1 MLWRAPSTEFK
12 SPIDPRL
19 KISYPTPASRQD
31 EVRTWLKVV
40 AILSGAWLVLA
51 WPWLSGAVTIPWDA
65 KAHFHAQV
73 VFLAQSIH
81 RGESPFWAPFV
92 FAGHPQIAD
101 PQSLITSLP
110 HLLLAAVTANP
121 TFQMVDGVTLG
132 MLLFGAIGVLGFA
145 RDRHWHPAAA
155 LVAALAFAW
164 GGSASWRVQHVG
176 QILSIVYF
184 PWAFWMLE
192 RGLRLSSARY
202 GALSGLFAALILLDP
217 DQVAFLGLVTLAG
230 CTIAYILAGPG
241 IPGRLKASLRPILAG
256 AAVGLV
262 ITILPTLMVLNFAD
276 NSNRAHFTIS
286 DAEMGSLHPSSL
298 LTFLIANLFGT
309 IGTAENFWG
318 APSQHWPYIVNSV
331 IARNMANFYMGILP
345 LAGIGLWLASRPA
358 YSRRFSILAVMFGA
372 MILYALGR
380 YTPLFGVIYHTLPG
394 VDLFRRPADSLF
406 LVSALGAFIAGFGI
420 NAFLRRQSEP
430 SHTAMLV
437 LYGLIGFSY
446 VAAFSLAIWLDK
458 LSLAWIE
465 IGISIVFLAVSIGA
479 LIAAREMAMKQ
490 PIATAALLAACLTL
504 DFAWNMRPNDSTG
517 LPPAEYEAMR
527 LDTKDETIDELKRR
541 VVRDETRRDR
551 VEIAGLGFHWPNLG
565 LVHGLESTLGYNPLR
580 LGYFVTATG
589 ALDHVSGID
598 QHRFGPIYPSYRSPF
613 ANMLGLRF
621 IAIGAPIETVD
632 PKTRANPFL
641 LVARTDKAF
650 IYENPDA
657 LPRVMVVPT
666 AKIQDQD
673 QLLQS
678 GQWPEADLRQVA
690 FVERTSMPLP
700 RARIT
705 GTAAIKE
712 YTNTEIT
719 VIADAPRGG
728 VLMLHDVWHPWWF
741 AYADGKPTPVLRA
754 NGIFRAVILP
764 QGATTVVF
772 RFEPF
777 RGMLRRLFVS
787 IGVLAR

>member
-1 MLWRAPSTEFK
+1 MLWRASSNDIR
-12 SPIDPRL
+12 SPALPRL

-31 EVRTWLKVV
+31 EVHTWAKVV

-81 RGESPFWAPFV
+81 RGDSPFWAPFV

-101 PQSLITSLP
+101 PQSLITSIP
-110 HLLLAAVTANP
+110 HLILAFLTPNP
-121 TFQMVDGVTLG
+121 TFQMVDGITLG
-132 MLLFGAIGVLGFA
+132 MLLFGALGVLGFA

-192 RGLRLSSARY
+192 RGLRLGSARY
-202 GALSGLFAALILLDP
+202 GALAGLFAALILLDP

-241 IPGRLKASLRPILAG
+241 ILERLKASLRPITAG
-256 AAVGLV
+256 TAVGLV
-262 ITILPTLMVLNFAD
+262 ITIAPTLMVLNFAD
-276 NSNRAHFTIS
+276 NSNRAHFSIA

-298 LTFLIANLFGT
+298 LTFLIPNLFGT
-309 IGTAENFWG
+309 IGPAENFWG

-331 IARNMANFYMGILP
+331 IARNMSNFYMGVLP

-358 YSRRFSILAVMFGA
+358 YARRFSILAVMFVA

-380 YTPLFGVIYHTLPG
+380 YTPLFGIIYHTLPG

-406 LVSALGAFIAGFGI
+406 LVSALGAFMAGFGI

-430 SHTAMLV
+430 SPRAMRV
-437 LYGLIGFSY
+437 LYVLIGLSY
-446 VAAFSLAIWLDK
+446 IAAVALAVWLGK
-458 LSLAWIE
+458 LGLAWTE
-465 IGISIVFLAVSIGA
+465 IGISLLFLALSLGV
-479 LIAAREMAMKQ
+479 LTAARRMAMTR

-504 DFAWNMRPNDSTG
+504 DFGWNMRPNDSTG
-517 LPPAEYEAMR
+517 LPPAEYDAMR
-527 LDTKDETIDELKRR
+527 LDTKDETIDELRR
-541 VVRDETRRDR
+541 RIVTNETRRDR
-551 VEIAGLGFHWPNLG
+551 VEIAGLGFHWPNVG
-565 LVHGLESTLGYNPLR
+565 LVHGFESTLGYNPLR
-580 LGYFVTATG
+580 LGYFTAATG
-589 ALDHVSGID
+589 ALDHVSGMD

-621 IAIGAPIETVD
+621 IAIGARIETVD
-632 PKTRANPFL
+632 PKLRPNAFQ

-666 AKIQDQD
+666 ARIQDQD
-673 QLLQS
+673 QLIKS
-678 GQWPEADLRQVA
+678 GQWPEGDLRQVA
-690 FVERTSMPLP
+690 FIERTSMPLP

-712 YTNTEIT
+712 YSNTEIT
-719 VIADAPRGG
+719 ITADAPRGG

-741 AYADGKPTPVLRA
+741 AYVDGKPTPVLRA
-754 NGIFRAVILP
+754 NGIFRSVILP
-764 QGATTVVF
+764 HGASTVVF

-777 RGMLRRLFVS
+777 RGMIRRFFVQ
-787 IGVLAR
+787 IGMLTA

>member
-1 MLWRAPSTEFK
+1 MA
-12 SPIDPRL
+12 
-19 KISYPTPASRQD
+19 
-31 EVRTWLKVV
+31 

-51 WPWLSGAVTIPWDA
+51 WPWLSGSVTIPWDA

-81 RGESPFWAPFV
+81 RGDSPFWAPFV

-110 HLLLAAVTANP
+110 HLLLAIFTADP
-121 TFQMVDGVTLG
+121 SFQMVDAVTMG

-217 DQVAFLGLVTLAG
+217 DQVAFLGLVTLTG
-230 CTIAYILAGPG
+230 CYIAYVLAGPG
-241 IPGRLKASLRPILAG
+241 IVDRLKASMRPILAG

-276 NSNRAHFTIS
+276 NSNRAHFSIA

-298 LTFLIANLFGT
+298 LTFVISNLFGT
-309 IGTAENFWG
+309 IGPAENFWG
-318 APSQHWPYIVNSV
+318 APSQHWPYIVRSV
-331 IARNMANFYMGILP
+331 IARNMANFYMGALP
-345 LAGIGLWLASRPA
+345 VVGIALWLASRPA
-358 YSRRFSILAVMFGA
+358 YSRRFAILAVMFVS

-380 YTPLFGVIYHTLPG
+380 YTPLFGIIYHTLPG

-406 LVSALGAFIAGFGI
+406 LVSALGAFLAGFGI
-420 NAFLRRQSEP
+420 NAYLRRQSEP
-430 SHTAMLV
+430 SKFALRV
-437 LYGLIGFSY
+437 LYGLIGLTY
-446 VAAFSLAIWLDK
+446 VVAISMAVWLDK
-458 LSLAWIE
+458 LTLARPE
-465 IGISIVFLAVSIGA
+465 IAVSATFLALSIGA
-479 LIAAREMAMKQ
+479 LVVARSMAMTKPIAAAM
-490 PIATAALLAACLTL
+490 LLASCLTL
-504 DFAWNMRPNDSTG
+504 DFAWNLRPNDSTG
-517 LPPAEYEAMR
+517 LPPAEYDAMR
-527 LDTKDETIDELKRR
+527 LDTKDETIDELRR
-541 VVRDETRRDR
+541 RIVVNESRRDR
-551 VEIAGLGFHWPNLG
+551 VEIAGLGFHWPNIG
-565 LVHGLESTLGYNPLR
+565 LVHSFESTLGYNPLR
-580 LGYFVTATG
+580 LGYFTKATG
-589 ALDHVSGID
+589 ALDHVSGVD
-598 QHRFGPIYPSYRSPF
+598 QHRFGPIYPSYNSPF

-632 PKTRANPFL
+632 PRIKPDTFL
-641 LVARTDKAF
+641 LVSRTDRAY
-650 IYENPDA
+650 IYENPNA

-666 AKIQDQD
+666 ARIQDQD
-673 QLLQS
+673 QLIQS

-690 FVERTSMPLP
+690 FIERTSMPLP

-712 YTNTEIT
+712 YSNTEVAIT
-719 VIADAPRGG
+719 VDAPRGG

-764 QGATTVVF
+764 QGASTIVF

-777 RGMLRRLFVS
+777 RGMIRRFLVS
-787 IGVLAR
+787 IGMLTA